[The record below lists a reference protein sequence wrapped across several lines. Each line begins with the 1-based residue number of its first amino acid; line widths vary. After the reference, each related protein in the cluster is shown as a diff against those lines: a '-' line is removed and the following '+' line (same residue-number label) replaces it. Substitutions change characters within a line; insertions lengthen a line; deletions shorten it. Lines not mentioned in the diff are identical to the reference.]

1 MAYALI
7 NFALFIYLS
16 QGGWA
21 TIKDGK
27 YMFHSKAYSATY
39 EISEAEYRQQQIYQL
54 RGFSGHWMLFY
65 FFPILYSRY
74 REGGSFPN
82 VRDSTSG

>member
-7 NFALFIYLS
+7 NFALFIVLS
-16 QGGWA
+16 RGGHA
-21 TIKDGK
+21 EIENGK
-27 YMFHSKAYSATY
+27 YMMHRRGYSAPY
-39 EISEAEYRQQQIYQL
+39 EISEAEYRQQQTYEL

-74 REGGSFPN
+74 R
-82 VRDSTSG
+82 DD